1 MATPMLGSVVALLQ
15 LPMIVA
21 SLLARLPFLLES
33 ALAPS
38 GELILVEGGASV
50 CS

>member
-1 MATPMLGSVVALLQ
+1 MVLPQ

-21 SLLARLPFLLES
+21 CLLARLPFLLES

-38 GELILVEGGASV
+38 GESILVEGVASL

>member
-1 MATPMLGSVVALLQ
+1 MATPMLESVVVLPQ
-15 LPMIVA
+15 LPRIVA
-21 SLLARLPFLLES
+21 SFPARLPFLSES

-38 GELILVEGGASV
+38 GESILVEDIASV

>member
-1 MATPMLGSVVALLQ
+1 MATPMLESAVALLQ

-21 SLLARLPFLLES
+21 SLLARLSFLSES

-38 GELILVEGGASV
+38 GESILVEGVASV

>member
-1 MATPMLGSVVALLQ
+1 MATPMLESAVALLQ

-21 SLLARLPFLLES
+21 SLLARLPFLSES

-38 GELILVEGGASV
+38 GESILVEGVASV